1 MDARHPTRRKFLSG
15 SLLAIPAAMQ
25 AQGGRSEDTAPAR
38 ALKVVC
44 VGGHPDD
51 PESGC
56 GGTLAAYAL
65 AGHHVT
71 VVYLT
76 RGERGIAGRSLDQA
90 ARTRTAEAEEACR
103 ILGATPRFAGQI
115 DGATQVTPS
124 EIERMTT
131 LLRGEAPNVLL
142 THWPLD
148 SHPDHQAASMLAMR
162 AWYALD
168 QKFPVYFF
176 EVNAGSQTIGFR
188 PTTYVDITAT
198 TEVKKRALFAH
209 RSQDGEAI
217 YREHH
222 EPMAIFR
229 GREIGAAAAEAFIQL
244 DRGGKLPLP

>member
-1 MDARHPTRRKFLSG
+1 
-15 SLLAIPAAMQ
+15 MQ
-25 AQGGRSEDTAPAR
+25 AQGGRSDNAATPR

-56 GGTLAAYAL
+56 GGTLAAYAA

-115 DGATQVTPS
+115 DGATEVTPA

-131 LLRGEAPNVLL
+131 LVRGEAPDVLL

-168 QKFPVYFF
+168 QKFPMYFF

-229 GREIGAAAAEAFIQL
+229 GREIGATAAEAFVQL
-244 DRGGKLPLP
+244 DRAGKLPLP